1 MGGVRAGA
9 GLVREG
15 GREGGVRGSTR
26 RMATVGHGGGTVR
39 GDRPTTPPCG
49 GSAAVSTGRLCDNG
63 RPQEPR
69 CTNKSPQCS
78 TLATRGC
85 PSACSGPRT
94 PTTAPPRRPPRSV
107 RRPPRAPAK
116 QRPAVA
122 HAAHAPTERPPTPA
136 HTPPPTAHNPPPA
149 TAPHRQP
156 QPAPRRGTSDASHPW
171 VTGVGVT
178 ARRAG

>member
-49 GSAAVSTGRLCDNG
+49 GGAAVSTGRLCVNG

-85 PSACSGPRT
+85 PSACSGPGRRAHPLPPHPGAPHAACAGRRAHRLNNARPS
-94 PTTAPPRRPPRSV
+94 PTQPTRRPTG
-107 RRPPRAPAK
+107 RPP
-116 QRPAVA
+116 
-122 HAAHAPTERPPTPA
+122 PPTP
-136 HTPPPTAHNPPPA
+136 HRPPPTAPRRPQPPTASPSPPPA
-149 TAPHRQP
+149 AAPVTLRT
-156 QPAPRRGTSDASHPW
+156 RG
-171 VTGVGVT
+171 
-178 ARRAG
+178 